1 MRISEVPHKNE
12 QRLKHEEG
20 IRMSASKQTNYTG
33 KRNERGAI
41 AITTGAAAAVVTAAT
56 AAATASAAA
65 TATTATATAAT
76 TTATTITTRRG

>member
-41 AITTGAAAAVVTAAT
+41 AITTGAAAVVTAAT
-56 AAATASAAA
+56 AAATATRA
-65 TATTATATAAT
+65 TATP
-76 TTATTITTRRG
+76 ATTITTRRG

>member
-41 AITTGAAAAVVTAAT
+41 AITTGAAAVVTAAT
-56 AAATASAAA
+56 AAATA
-65 TATTATATAAT
+65 TTATATP
-76 TTATTITTRRG
+76 ATTITTRRG

>member
-41 AITTGAAAAVVTAAT
+41 AITTGAAAVVTAAT

-65 TATTATATAAT
+65 TATTATATAT